1 MAATSTAAA
10 LISPDSNA
18 GLDAGLW
25 GKGNM
30 EVYAGSITLAAE
42 AKASTVEM
50 TTLPIGFTP
59 FFGVMM
65 SAVTFGAAS
74 IGVGLEATAEK
85 YRLYGTFS
93 IINLPHLFMIPA
105 VSGVVLTVAEPIWVT
120 ENNVAALPTGLFIL
134 GMVGS
139 RHAV

>member
-1 MAATSTAAA
+1 MAATSTATA

-18 GLDAGLW
+18 GLDPGLW
-25 GKGNM
+25 GKGNL
-30 EVYAGSITLAAE
+30 VIYAGTITLAAE

-50 TTLPIGFTP
+50 TTLPVGFTP

-65 SAVTFGAAS
+65 TAITFGTAS
-74 IGVGLEATAEK
+74 FGVGLEATQEK
-85 YRLYGTFS
+85 YREYATFTL
-93 IINLPHLFMIPA
+93 INQPHLFMIPA
-105 VSGVVLTVAEPIWVT
+105 VSGVVLTVAEPIWIT
-120 ENNVAALPTGLFIL
+120 ENNVAALPTGVFIL